1 MPELNSPASASPSML
16 AGMNAPSAQGQ
27 DDGSNSSGRI
37 PGSGSPDSAGAE
49 GGQSGSGTAGP
60 ADAKLKGDI
69 QGLRAMEAQLLE
81 MGQSYPTASKAL
93 RAASEAIRSAQ
104 RSIVSS
110 PGMAEPPKPNT
121 LA

>member
-27 DDGSNSSGRI
+27 DADNSAGRI

-49 GGQSGSGTAGP
+49 GGQPGSGTAGP

-93 RAASEAIRSAQ
+93 RAASEVIRSAQ

>member
-27 DDGSNSSGRI
+27 DEDNYSGRI
-37 PGSGSPDSAGAE
+37 PGSGSPAAQGSE
-49 GGQSGSGTAGP
+49 GGQPGSAGP
-60 ADAKLKGDI
+60 ADAKLQKDI
-69 QGLRAMEAQLLE
+69 QGLRAMEAQVLE
-81 MGQSYPTASKAL
+81 LSQSYPTASKAL

-110 PGMAEPPKPNT
+110 PGIAEPPKPNT
-121 LA
+121 PA

>member
-27 DDGSNSSGRI
+27 DADNSAGRI

-49 GGQSGSGTAGP
+49 GGQPGNASP

>member
-27 DDGSNSSGRI
+27 DADNSAGRI
-37 PGSGSPDSAGAE
+37 PGSGSPDGAGAE
-49 GGQSGSGTAGP
+49 GGQPGNASP
-60 ADAKLKGDI
+60 ADAKLKSDI

>member
-1 MPELNSPASASPSML
+1 
-16 AGMNAPSAQGQ
+16 
-27 DDGSNSSGRI
+27 
-37 PGSGSPDSAGAE
+37 
-49 GGQSGSGTAGP
+49 
-60 ADAKLKGDI
+60 
-69 QGLRAMEAQLLE
+69 

>member
-1 MPELNSPASASPSML
+1 MPELSSPASASPSML

-27 DDGSNSSGRI
+27 DADNSAGRI
-37 PGSGSPDSAGAE
+37 PGSGSPAAQGSE
-49 GGQSGSGTAGP
+49 GGQPGTSGP
-60 ADAKLKGDI
+60 ADAKLKSDI